1 MTQSIPDDFPAAI
14 SIDALERLHKSAT
27 TEASAQ
33 PDGSEDY
40 QLRIERISAEILKDM
55 SERLD
60 DPMIPKLVVL
70 RLLHQMAGW
79 AIENQQAAGEHN
91 DLGTFATFTAMA
103 AQLSSASI
111 AVQNIFMSNEDF
123 THPLNNEDDDDK
135 QPA

>member
-1 MTQSIPDDFPAAI
+1 MTHSPSDKLPAGI
-14 SIDALERLHKSAT
+14 SLESWQALHKSAT
-27 TEASAQ
+27 SEATDQSEG
-33 PDGSEDY
+33 PEDY
-40 QLRIERISAEILKDM
+40 QERIERISAEILEDM
-55 SERLD
+55 SDRFT

-79 AIENQQAAGEHN
+79 AMENQQAAGQHN
-91 DLGTFATFTAMA
+91 DLGTFASFTAMA

-123 THPLNNEDDDDK
+123 THPLNEEDGDDK